1 MKTLIA
7 IVVTGLVAGS
17 AVAQD
22 RVAIEY
28 TDIATSSDA
37 DVLYHRIRN
46 AAEAVCPRD
55 QVLGLYGHAVSR
67 KCRRNA
73 VARAVEE
80 VDSPLLTARHH
91 GETGDKLYSS
101 NATRK

>member
-7 IVVTGLVAGS
+7 SVATVLAAGS

-37 DVLYHRIRN
+37 EVLYHRIRN
-46 AAEAVCPRD
+46 AAEAVCPQD
-55 QVLGLYGHAVSR
+55 SVLGLYGHSVSR
-67 KCRRNA
+67 KCQRKA
-73 VARAVEE
+73 VAKAVAE
-80 VDSPLLTARHH
+80 VDNPLLTARHH
-91 GETGDKLYSS
+91 GETGGQLYSS
-101 NATRK
+101 SAVRK

>member
-1 MKTLIA
+1 MKKFIA
-7 IVVTGLVAGS
+7 IVVAGLAMGS

-28 TDIATSSDA
+28 TEVATPSDA
-37 DVLYHRIRN
+37 NALYHRIQN
-46 AAEAVCPRD
+46 AAEAVCPQI
-55 QVLGLYGHAVSR
+55 QVLGLYGHFVSQ

-73 VARAVEE
+73 VAQAVAD

-91 GETGDKLYSS
+91 GATGDKLYSS
-101 NATRK
+101 R